1 VSGVRSAKV
10 SVPLAP
16 DQRADAAAAMVLR
29 ELLGTIRANFDGALV
44 GEDPEYLHQ
53 LRISVRR
60 SRTVQRQLS
69 RVFPPLELPGFRTEF
84 RWLQRITGEA
94 RDLDVYVEEFEAMR
108 AMVPAAIR
116 ADLDPLWQVL
126 GHWRMTARGEAARAL
141 CSQRTVELLADWE
154 TLLKGLVGRPV
165 DDRPTAGRPI
175 ADVAGQRIRRAYK
188 RVLRLGGAIDAG
200 SDPQAYH
207 ELRKKGKELRYM
219 LELFGLPLYAAEV
232 VDPLVRSL
240 KALQDVLGRHQDR
253 EVQIGLLRSLADEVA
268 ELPRGPAA
276 LMAMGVLVDRLQADE
291 AVARDE
297 FAERFAALASPEQR
311 QLVKSTFVWPP
322 PLDSNA

>member
-1 VSGVRSAKV
+1 VRSAKV

-16 DQRADAAAAMVLR
+16 EERADAAAAKVLG
-29 ELLGTIRANFDGALV
+29 ELLGAIGANFDGALA
-44 GEDPEYLHQ
+44 GDDSEYLHQ

-69 RVFPPLELPGFRTEF
+69 RVFPALELPGYRTEF
-84 RWLQRITGEA
+84 RWLQRVTGEA
-94 RDLDVYVEEFEAMR
+94 RDLDVYVEEFDAMR

-126 GHWRMTARGEAARAL
+126 GHWRMTARGETARAL
-141 CSQRTVELLADWE
+141 CSQRSEELLSDWG
-154 TLLKGLVGRPV
+154 TLLEGLVQRPV
-165 DDRPTAGRPI
+165 DDRPAAGRPI
-175 ADVAGQRIRRAYK
+175 AKVAGQRIRRAYK
-188 RVLRLGGAIDAG
+188 RVVRLGAAIDAD

-219 LELFGLPLYAAEV
+219 LELFGAQLFAAEIV
-232 VDPLVRSL
+232 EPLVRSL

-268 ELPRGPAA
+268 QLPRGPAA

-291 AVARDE
+291 AAARGE
-297 FAERFAALASPEQR
+297 FAERFIALASPEQR
-311 QLVKSTFVWPP
+311 ALVEATFVWPR
-322 PLDSNA
+322 D

>member
-69 RVFPPLELPGFRTEF
+69 GIFPELELPGFRAEF
-84 RWLQRITGEA
+84 RWLQRVTGEA
-94 RDLDVYVEEFEAMR
+94 RDLDVYVQEFEAMR
-108 AMVPAAIR
+108 AMVPEPMR
-116 ADLDPLWQVL
+116 SDLDPLWQVL

-141 CSQRTVELLADWE
+141 CSQRNVELLADWE
-154 TLLKGLVGRPV
+154 LLLDGLVGRPV
-165 DDRPTAGRPI
+165 DDRPAAGRPI
-175 ADVAGQRIRRAYK
+175 GEVAGRRIRRVYK
-188 RVLRLGGAIDAG
+188 RVLRLGSAIDPD

-219 LELFGLPLYAAEV
+219 LELFGVQLFAAEV

-240 KALQDVLGRHQDR
+240 KSLQDVLGRHQDR
-253 EVQIGLLRSLADEVA
+253 EVQIGLLRSLAEEVA
-268 ELPRGPAA
+268 QLPRGPAA
-276 LMAMGVLVDRLQADE
+276 LMAMGVLVDRLQHDE
-291 AVARDE
+291 AVARGE
-297 FAERFAALASPEQR
+297 FAERFTALASPEQR
-311 QLVKSTFVWPP
+311 ELVKATFVWPRG
-322 PLDSNA
+322 